1 MLSYKV
7 VLVGGGGGLC
17 LCVWCVCARKYM
29 GGHMC
34 GLVYLP
40 RSQRL
45 TYFHIIIEIVSH

>member
-7 VLVGGGGGLC
+7 VLVDVGGGGVHLC
-17 LCVWCVCARKYM
+17 GECVLRYM
-29 GGHMC
+29 GGRMC

-45 TYFHIIIEIVSH
+45 TYWLFSILLR